1 MKITHFY
8 SAVPV
13 VSSGEK
19 ALVCYG
25 VENANAVSMTPPV
38 ERLTPSLNRCFDV
51 TPRRT
56 THYVLMAA
64 GAGGQSA
71 TASFDIT
78 VLSTPSTG
86 PVAIEA
92 VPGPSI
98 EYFRDDG
105 ATREGDNEFHRL
117 CFATRGAT
125 QVRVNPAVVPPMNT
139 PLGCFTA
146 RVDRTTIFTL
156 FAYDERGHATS
167 QRLTISR

>member
-1 MKITHFY
+1 
-8 SAVPV
+8 
-13 VSSGEK
+13 
-19 ALVCYG
+19 
-25 VENANAVSMTPPV
+25 VENATAVSIAPPV
-38 ERLTPSLNRCFDV
+38 ERLSPSLNRCFDV

-78 VLSTPSTG
+78 VLATPSTG
-86 PVAIEA
+86 PVAIEQI
-92 VPGPSI
+92 PGPTI

-105 ATREGDNEFHRL
+105 VTREGDSAFHKL

-125 QVRVNPAVVPPMNT
+125 QVRVDPAVIPPMNT

-146 RVDRTTIFTL
+146 RVDRTTSFTL
-156 FAYDERGHATS
+156 FAFDERGNAAS
-167 QRLTISR
+167 RRLTISR